1 MKAVNL
7 IPPEQRR
14 GGGGSLGRSGGAAY
28 LLLAGLA
35 SLLVL
40 GLLYAVADH
49 QVADRQAQIATD
61 TREADQVQARVTALA
76 GYTQFATLHAQ
87 RVQTISKLASARID
101 WAGDLR
107 RLAAAMPLDVKLISI
122 DASQPPPLAPG
133 AVSSAPSASGT
144 TATTASPAPAGST
157 AATPAASATLAT
169 TSAATSGPTFQISG
183 CAKTHSEVGDV
194 INRLRAIPGVGQ
206 VALATSVKGSGQG
219 SGSGCPHS
227 SLPQFALTVVFGGA
241 TPGAGGIGATAS
253 ASGPSATSA
262 SVPPLATPTP
272 SASPPA
278 TTHSTPTPAPTL
290 PHPSTPRPSNT
301 PTAPTLPQASSAR
314 ATQGVR

>member
-35 SLLVL
+35 GLLVL

-61 TREADQVQARVTALA
+61 TREADQIQARVTALA

-87 RVQTISKLASARID
+87 RVQSISKLASARID

-107 RLAAAMPLDVKLISI
+107 RLAAAMPVDVKLISI
-122 DASQPPPLAPG
+122 DGSQPPPSAAG

-144 TATTASPAPAGST
+144 PAAPASPAPAGST
-157 AATPAASATLAT
+157 AATPAAGT
-169 TSAATSGPTFQISG
+169 TIAATPGPTFQISG
-183 CAKTHSEVGDV
+183 CAKTHSEVGEV

-206 VALATSVKGSGQG
+206 VSLTTSVKGSGQG

-227 SLPQFALTVVFGGA
+227 SLPQFALTVVFAGA
-241 TPGAGGIGATAS
+241 TPGAGGSAATAS
-253 ASGPSATSA
+253 ASGATAA
-262 SVPPLATPTP
+262 SVAPVGSSPP
-272 SASPPA
+272 SASPPTA
-278 TTHSTPTPAPTL
+278 THSTPTPAPTL
-290 PHPSTPRPSNT
+290 PHPSIHRPSNT
-301 PTAPTLPQASSAR
+301 PTTPTLPQASSAR

>member
-7 IPPEQRR
+7 IPSEQRR

-35 SLLVL
+35 GLLVL

-61 TREADQVQARVTALA
+61 TREADQIQARVTALA

-87 RVQTISKLASARID
+87 RVQSISKLASARID

-144 TATTASPAPAGST
+144 TATPASPAPAGST

-194 INRLRAIPGVGQ
+194 VNRLRAIPGVGP
-206 VALATSVKGSGQG
+206 VSLTTSVKGSGQG
-219 SGSGCPHS
+219 SGSGCPYS
-227 SLPQFALTVVFGGA
+227 SLPQFALTVAFGGA
-241 TPGAGGIGATAS
+241 TPGAGGSAATAS
-253 ASGPSATSA
+253 ASGATAA
-262 SVPPLATPTP
+262 SVAPVGSSPP
-272 SASPPA
+272 SASPPTA
-278 TTHSTPTPAPTL
+278 THSTATPAPTL
-290 PHPSTPRPSNT
+290 PHPSIHRPSNT
-301 PTAPTLPQASSAR
+301 PTTPTLPQASSAR

>member
-1 MKAVNL
+1 VKAVNL

-144 TATTASPAPAGST
+144 TATPASPAPAGST

-241 TPGAGGIGATAS
+241 TPGAGGSAATAS
-253 ASGPSATSA
+253 ASGATAA
-262 SVPPLATPTP
+262 SVAPVGSSPP
-272 SASPPA
+272 SASPPTA
-278 TTHSTPTPAPTL
+278 THSTATPAPTL
-290 PHPSTPRPSNT
+290 PHPSIHRPSNT
-301 PTAPTLPQASSAR
+301 PTTPTLPQASSAR

>member
-144 TATTASPAPAGST
+144 TATPASPAPAGST

-241 TPGAGGIGATAS
+241 TPGAGGSAATAS
-253 ASGPSATSA
+253 ASGATAA
-262 SVPPLATPTP
+262 SVAPVGSSPP
-272 SASPPA
+272 SASPPTA
-278 TTHSTPTPAPTL
+278 THSTATPAPTL
-290 PHPSTPRPSNT
+290 PHPSIHRPSNT
-301 PTAPTLPQASSAR
+301 PTTPTLPQASSAR